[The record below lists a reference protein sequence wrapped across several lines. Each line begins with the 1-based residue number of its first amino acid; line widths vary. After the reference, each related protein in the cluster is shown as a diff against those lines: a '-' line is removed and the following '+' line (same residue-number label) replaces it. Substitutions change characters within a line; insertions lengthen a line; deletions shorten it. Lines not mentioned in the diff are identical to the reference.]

1 MKFNITPNVGV
12 NGVLFGAERNKVRSV
27 LGAYSEF
34 KKSPFSKNTA
44 DDFGQCHVFYDSEN
58 RFQAIEF
65 FGGEVYIGD
74 KKIFP
79 ATIDQAKNIIPDLTS
94 DDSGFLSVSQS
105 AGIYAPAEK
114 IESIL
119 FGKDGYYA

>member
-1 MKFNITPNVGV
+1 MKFNVTPNIGV
-12 NGVLFGAERNKVRSV
+12 NGVLFGAERSKVRSA

-65 FGGEVYIGD
+65 FSGEVYIDD

-79 ATIDQAKNIIPDLTS
+79 ATINQVKKIIPDLIN
-94 DDSGFLSVSQS
+94 DDNGLLSFSQS
-105 AGIYAPAEK
+105 VGIYAPAEE

-119 FGKDGYYA
+119 FGQAGYYA